1 MPQTFPESPE
11 FPPGFEAEQCVWE
24 ALRAQL
30 PEDAVLISGQRIT
43 GDEVEAELD
52 LLVLWP
58 GVGNAVIEVKGGQV
72 AVVPAG
78 VAHKFVNSGAGRLR
92 QVDIHASDHFVTEW
106 LE

>member
-43 GDEVEAELD
+43 GDEVRQN
-52 LLVLWP
+52 W
-58 GVGNAVIEVKGGQV
+58 I
-72 AVVPAG
+72 
-78 VAHKFVNSGAGRLR
+78 SWCCGRVWATR
-92 QVDIHASDHFVTEW
+92 
-106 LE
+106 